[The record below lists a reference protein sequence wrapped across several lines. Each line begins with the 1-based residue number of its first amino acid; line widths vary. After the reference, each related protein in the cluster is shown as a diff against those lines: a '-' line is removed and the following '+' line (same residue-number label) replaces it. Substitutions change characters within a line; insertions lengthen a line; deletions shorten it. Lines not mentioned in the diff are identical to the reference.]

1 MELNLFVKEL
11 FSKAQEEGFSEYEV
25 YYVDRESL
33 SISVYKEEVEKYNLN
48 NSAGLSFRGKFGD
61 RIGYSYTEILDE
73 DAIEMLVK
81 KAKENVLAIENNDIQ
96 FIYEGDKE
104 YKEISTYHEEL
115 EDIPADKLINIAIS
129 MEKESKKYCNKVESF
144 SGCSVSYSS
153 GKYGII
159 NSKGLNLSNKSNLL
173 TAYVVPI
180 VKDLDKMYDGCGYVV
195 AKSLNDV
202 KPDKIAK
209 MGVDEALSK
218 IGGTSIASGNYKV
231 IINNEAMVSLLSTFA
246 GIFSGDAV
254 QKGLSLLKD
263 KEGEII
269 ATDIVNLVD
278 DPHLEDGLASVSF
291 DDEGVA
297 TLKTYLIK
305 NGKLNSLLHNLKTAN
320 KAGVKSTGNGFKASY
335 ASPISVSPTNF
346 YIEPGINSL
355 EEMTKKINKGLI
367 ITDFAGLHSGAN
379 SITGDFSLAAKGF
392 YIEDGIKTH
401 PVEQITVAGNF
412 FTLLN
417 NIEEIGS
424 DLKFPMSSVGSPS
437 IIIKEL
443 SIAGEGAKNE

>member
-11 FSKAQEEGFSEYEV
+11 FLKAQEEGFSEYEV

-129 MEKESKKYCNKVESF
+129 MEKEAKKYCNKVESF

-269 ATDIVNLVD
+269 AADIVNLVD

-320 KAGVKSTGNGFKASY
+320 KAGVKSTGNGFKSSY

-437 IIIKEL
+437 IVIKEL

>member
-115 EDIPADKLINIAIS
+115 EDIPADKLINIAIG
-129 MEKESKKYCNKVESF
+129 MEKEAKKYCNKVESF

-269 ATDIVNLVD
+269 AADIVNLVD

-320 KAGVKSTGNGFKASY
+320 KAGVKSTGNGFKSSY

-437 IIIKEL
+437 IVIKEL

>member
-129 MEKESKKYCNKVESF
+129 MEKEAKKYCNKVESF

-392 YIEDGIKTH
+392 YIEDGIKTY

>member
-129 MEKESKKYCNKVESF
+129 MEKEAKKYCNKVESF

-269 ATDIVNLVD
+269 AADIVNLVD

-320 KAGVKSTGNGFKASY
+320 KAGVKSTGNGFKSSY

-392 YIEDGIKTH
+392 YTEDGIKTH

-437 IIIKEL
+437 IVIKEL